1 MKNSNTQQSEDTSSS
16 TTSKTAQ
23 TKSTKKSTKSRAK
36 SSKSESQ
43 SGSSNKNANTAT
55 SSSGSGGT
63 LITQQPQHHHQ
74 QQQQQGTTITTNQV
88 NLMPTTPT
96 SSLAGSGGGIGG
108 VTGVGVN
115 MFESPSLAQVGGG
128 GGSGGGSGGVGS
140 GTTNNNEINNATR
153 NHHKSYVGLE
163 PRSIKI
169 IWEQHD
175 QSDIELSN
183 EVCSRVAEDVS
194 YKLWELVN
202 NIKTY
207 ARHSGGVVTYD
218 LVNEV
223 LKDSD
228 VPPCLGAMDS
238 DWDRIDY
245 DDSYFF
251 YSDKILE
258 LRDEYQRE
266 VSFTMPHGPDFK
278 CYWPLD
284 DKYMEHIKKYVPSL
298 IYATLNGNPDELDAV
313 LSEAAFSPLI
323 GSCYRLILAKIV
335 QIIAFKQTSEISSR
349 CWRLLRALS
358 TNPRTRDVD
367 SREEYYH
374 LAEILICQLLAP
386 LESIKIQNNPTK
398 EELNI
403 TAQNDHHIKMETSG
417 IGFETTTSNTIQHSD
432 VNVIQQSGS
441 GGNGTDNCE
450 KIFKLEPDDDDDGDD
465 DVEMDV
471 TSLCDESAA
480 TNLQTSQYFAT
491 PVEWECVDEL
501 CETLGMLGAL
511 NGYFQ
516 SECLFHILRRL
527 KRFFRG
533 RVIQKERDY
542 NYISRSVRGLIALG
556 EYAFREFIPFLY
568 KLNVDEVP
576 ESLWNDFNIS
586 SVFLSG
592 NDDIFL
598 YEWLQEVCGGDK
610 LQPFLT
616 YYAQF
621 YEKFLKYRFVRR
633 KKCTFKINPK
643 LGVRRL
649 EWNALAA
656 AMCHGDDP
664 NKALKPKPLLNDLFP
679 ELKPINPKL
688 NRAGNIRFKFAGCR
702 PVILKPKNKYGQL
715 AGDGGGAVSTLNGCS
730 ASDVLIAKRR
740 LFKPLTNEKSMTP
753 LCSYYYVKI

>member
-1 MKNSNTQQSEDTSSS
+1 MKTSSTQQSEDS
-16 TTSKTAQ
+16 TTKTTAQ

-36 SSKSESQ
+36 STKAESQ
-43 SGSSNKNANTAT
+43 SGSSNKNATAST
-55 SSSGSGGT
+55 SGNSSGGT
-63 LITQQPQHHHQ
+63 LITQQ
-74 QQQQQGTTITTNQV
+74 QQQQQGTPTTNQV

-96 SSLAGSGGGIGG
+96 SSL
-108 VTGVGVN
+108 
-115 MFESPSLAQVGGG
+115 GGG
-128 GGSGGGSGGVGS
+128 GGVSGSVG
-140 GTTNNNEINNATR
+140 

-175 QSDIELSN
+175 QSDIELST

-207 ARHSGGVVTYD
+207 SRHSGGIVTYD

-245 DDSYFF
+245 DGSYFF

-266 VSFTMPHGPDFK
+266 VSYSIPHGPDFK
-278 CYWPLD
+278 SYWPVD
-284 DKYMEHIKKYVPSL
+284 DKYMEQIKKYVPSL
-298 IYATLNGNPDELDAV
+298 IYATLNGNPDELDTT
-313 LSEAAFSPLI
+313 LTEAAFSPII

-335 QIIAFKQTSEISSR
+335 QIIAFKQTNEISSR

-358 TNPRTRDVD
+358 SNPRTRDVD

-374 LAEILICQLLAP
+374 LSEILVCQLLAP
-386 LESIKIQNNPTK
+386 FESIKIQNNSTK
-398 EELNI
+398 DDLN
-403 TAQNDHHIKMETSG
+403 AQHDPIKMENNL
-417 IGFETTTSNTIQHSD
+417 GFEANGVHHSAMQQD
-432 VNVIQQSGS
+432 MNVIQVGS
-441 GGNGTDNCE
+441 GRADDNCG
-450 KIFKLEPDDDDDGDD
+450 KIFKLEPDNDEEEIDI
-465 DVEMDV
+465 
-471 TSLCDESAA
+471 SSICDESISS
-480 TNLQTSQYFAT
+480 LQTSQYFAT
-491 PVEWECVDEL
+491 PVEWEFVDEL
-501 CETLGMLGAL
+501 CETLGMLGGL

-568 KLNVDEVP
+568 ELNVDEVP
-576 ESLWNDFNIS
+576 ESLWNDFNLS
-586 SVFLSG
+586 AVFLNGS
-592 NDDIFL
+592 DDIFL

-621 YEKFLKYRFVRR
+621 YEKFIKYRFVR
-633 KKCTFKINPK
+633 KKKSTFKINPK
-643 LGVRRL
+643 VGVRRL

-702 PVILKPKNKYGQL
+702 PVILKPKNKFGQL
-715 AGDGGGAVSTLNGCS
+715 AGENSVSTLNGCS

-740 LFKPLTNEKSMTP
+740 LYKPLTNERAMIP